1 MLKQS
6 ANVFNQYIFLTNDF
20 DPTRTDGGTPLPGDK
35 GYTFNHANIEFT
47 TNNTKLFTYA
57 LNTTLGQF
65 FNGNRYS
72 VGGTLSYRRQPWGQ
86 FSLNVNYDGIQLPE
100 PYESANYWL
109 ITPRLDVT
117 FNKSLFF
124 TALTQYSNQRQN
136 FGINARLQW
145 RFEPL
150 SDLFLVYNDNYNTVE
165 STPRFRS
172 INLKMTYWLN
182 L

>member
-1 MLKQS
+1 
-6 ANVFNQYIFLTNDF
+6 
-20 DPTRTDGGTPLPGDK
+20 
-35 GYTFNHANIEFT
+35 
-47 TNNTKLFTYA
+47 
-57 LNTTLGQF
+57 LNTTIGQF

-72 VGGTLSYRRQPWGQ
+72 VGGTLGYRWQPWGQ
-86 FSLNVNYDGIQLPE
+86 FSLNVNYDGIKLPE

-109 ITPRLDVT
+109 ITPRVDVT

-124 TALTQYSNQRQN
+124 NAMMQYSNQREN

-145 RFEPL
+145 RFAPL
-150 SDLFLVYNDNYNTVE
+150 SDLFLVYNDNYNSTE
-165 STPRFRS
+165 FTPRFRS